1 MKKLLPFILF
11 ILCSCKLFAAGG
23 DDTDSLKRRFQLTR
37 NSIDSLRLQ
46 LKTTKD
52 SLKAPLYTQIATE
65 YLKHDTVA
73 NKKTR
78 LAYQNAAISNTITAI
93 HLYSKYNDTVGLI
106 LSFDKL
112 TKIYHAQHKY
122 PQAKW
127 FILQS
132 NTLSRAK
139 NDNPNIIASLLE
151 LASIKIDIK
160 DYTLATADLNE
171 ALAIA
176 VKNHY
181 PQLESKVQLN
191 FAMFYNKTKNYAK
204 GDIALKRSHSID
216 DSIKRDE
223 ETRLMAEINSTDS
236 VLEVK
241 KKLYSINN
249 RKPYRSSFSK
259 KLASL

>member
-1 MKKLLPFILF
+1 MKKLVPFILF
-11 ILCSCKLFAAGG
+11 ILCSCKLFAAG
-23 DDTDSLKRRFQLTR
+23 DDTDSLKRRFQLTK

-93 HLYSKYNDTVGLI
+93 HLYAKYNDTIGLR

-139 NDNPNIIASLLE
+139 NDNPNIITSLLE
-151 LASIKIDIK
+151 LASIKTDIK
-160 DYTLATADLNE
+160 DYNLALADLNE
-171 ALAIA
+171 ALTLSS
-176 VKNHY
+176 KNHY

-191 FAMFYNKTKNYAK
+191 YALYYNKTKNYPKA
-204 GDIALKRSHSID
+204 DAALKRSHAID

-223 ETRLMAEINSTDS
+223 EARLMAEINSNDS
-236 VLEVK
+236 EMQVK
-241 KKLYSINN
+241 KKLYTISS

-259 KLASL
+259 KIASL